1 MNNKETRIVV
11 IMYDGTSTTKEVIE
25 AIGGLLGQEC
35 DAQVAHVLEYNSKQI
50 ADIRLKDVM
59 AMLAAIAEPAPLN
72 ITPIIAAPVTKV
84 HVPKYN
90 EEELAVI
97 YIAKSIGNIEEM
109 NEFGVFSAAM
119 VRFAKFG
126 DERDD
131 DGRKKF
137 VNALHIL
144 STKEILNISKSLLK
158 KYNLSLAKIDG
169 LKKAYQTLVSA
180 GIIPL

>member
-1 MNNKETRIVV
+1 
-11 IMYDGTSTTKEVIE
+11 MYDGTSTTKEVIE
-25 AIGGLLGQEC
+25 AIGGLLGQAC

-50 ADIRLKDVM
+50 ADIRLKDFM
-59 AMLAAIAEPAPLN
+59 AMLAAIAKPAPLN
-72 ITPIIAAPVTKV
+72 ITPIIATPVTKV
-84 HVPKYN
+84 SVPKYN
-90 EEELAVI
+90 EEELAII
-97 YIAKSIGNIEEM
+97 YIAKSIESIEEM
-109 NEFGVFSAAM
+109 NEFGVFSATM

-126 DERDD
+126 DEGDD

-144 STKEILNISKSLLK
+144 STKEVLNISKSLLK
-158 KYNLSLAKIDG
+158 KYNLDLTKIEG

>member
-25 AIGGLLGQEC
+25 AIGSLLGQTC
-35 DAQVAHVLEYNSKQI
+35 DAQVASVLEYNSKQI
-50 ADIRLKDVM
+50 ADI
-59 AMLAAIAEPAPLN
+59 MLAAIADPAPLN
-72 ITPIIAAPVTKV
+72 ITPIPLTKAP
-84 HVPKYN
+84 VPKYN
-90 EEELAVI
+90 EEELAII
-97 YIAKSIGNIEEM
+97 YIAKSIESIEEM

-126 DERDD
+126 DEVDY

-144 STKEILNISKSLLK
+144 STKEVLNISKSLLK
-158 KYNLSLAKIDG
+158 KYNLDLTKIEG
-169 LKKAYQTLVSA
+169 LKKAYRTLVSA